1 MADKKK
7 KDWFTDSVLKQYGV
21 VDESELAEKYG
32 LKIRS
37 SGWGPFQKRLLVKVD
52 RASQPPK

>member
-1 MADKKK
+1 MTDEKK

-21 VDESELAEKYG
+21 ADESELSEKYG

-37 SGWGPFQKRLLVKVD
+37 SGWGPFQKRLLVKID
-52 RASQPPK
+52 RASHPTK